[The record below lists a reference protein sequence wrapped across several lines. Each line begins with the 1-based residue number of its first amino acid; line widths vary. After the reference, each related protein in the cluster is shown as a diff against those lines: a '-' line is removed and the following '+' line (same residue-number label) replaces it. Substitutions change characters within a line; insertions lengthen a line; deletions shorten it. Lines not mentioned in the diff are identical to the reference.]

1 MQIQY
6 LRGRRG
12 YRCVPEGT
20 GLPRLLCINSFQSTL
35 AELPVCTDSGT
46 PELGM
51 TLRSQSLVEG
61 LAVSLSTCDALC
73 QMPGEQAEERGTVY
87 AKEKGAR
94 WDGTTSELWRHV

>member
-1 MQIQY
+1 M
-6 LRGRRG
+6 
-12 YRCVPEGT
+12 
-20 GLPRLLCINSFQSTL
+20 
-35 AELPVCTDSGT
+35 
-46 PELGM
+46 
-51 TLRSQSLVEG
+51 EG